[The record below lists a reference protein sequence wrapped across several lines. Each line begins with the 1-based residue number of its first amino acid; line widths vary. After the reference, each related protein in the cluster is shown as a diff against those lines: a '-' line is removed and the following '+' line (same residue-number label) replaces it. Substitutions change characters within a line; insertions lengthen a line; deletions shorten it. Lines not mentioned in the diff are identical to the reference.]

1 MKRNIVLLPGLV
13 LLALVAVSSVPAQ
26 AQEPPAPAHGEA
38 GAQAAAG
45 PTGAPNEEHQN
56 RWEKIATRKSA
67 VFTLFAVAF
76 AESSFFPV
84 PPDALLIPMGL
95 LAVGEQK
102 ARVFMYAGV
111 CSVASVLGGILGY
124 VIGYWLYKSI
134 GVRIVRF
141 YKLEKGFDRVSKL
154 YRRYAGW
161 AVGIAGFT
169 PLPYKLFTI
178 AAGAVRPPVNFRVFI
193 IASAISRSARFF
205 LVATLIYF
213 YGPPIRTFLKG
224 NLGLFMIAFV
234 VLLVLGFWV
243 IKKFVHHHEKKM
255 AAEEAQ
261 AAADAGDGATDAI
274 EE

>member
-1 MKRNIVLLPGLV
+1 LKRNTVTTLG
-13 LLALVAVSSVPAQ
+13 LLAIALTTMFLATAR
-26 AQEPPAPAHGEA
+26 AQEPPAPAHVDA
-38 GAQAAAG
+38 RAQAAANSSDM
-45 PTGAPNEEHQN
+45 PHEEHQD
-56 RWEKIATRKSA
+56 RWEKVATKPSA

-84 PPDALLIPMGL
+84 PPDALLIPMALG
-95 LAVGEQK
+95 AVRTGPT
-102 ARVFMYAGV
+102 RVFLYAGV

-124 VIGYWLYKSI
+124 VIGYWLYQSI

-141 YKLEKGFDRVSKL
+141 YKLEKGFDRVSRL

-169 PLPYKLFTI
+169 PIPYKLFTI
-178 AAGAVRPPVNFRVFI
+178 AAGAVRPPVNFKIFVV
-193 IASAISRSARFF
+193 ASAISRSARFF

-213 YGPPIRTFLKG
+213 YGDPIRTFLKG
-224 NLGLFMIAFV
+224 NLGLFTIAFV

-255 AAEEAQ
+255 DAEEAE
-261 AAADAGDGATDAI
+261 AAANQSATGSG